1 MEENSVD
8 KQLTL
13 DPIEVETVPVE
24 DVPRTYWLPGPVYTA
39 LKWVVLI
46 AIPAVG
52 VAYSALAG
60 IWDLPLADEVS
71 QTCNVVAL
79 FGGALIGVSAA
90 KGALTK

>member
-8 KQLTL
+8 KQLVP
-13 DPIEVETVPVE
+13 DPIEVEAVPVE

-46 AIPAVG
+46 AIPAFG
-52 VAYSALAG
+52 VFYSGLAG
-60 IWDLPLADEVS
+60 VWGWPYAEEIT
-71 QTCNVVAL
+71 QTCSYFAL

-90 KGALTK
+90 KNALSK